1 MRDGVE
7 RGSGSLVSVSAIAG
21 ISALAFGL
29 LAGVAVIRQSIE
41 ALRTAESAAITLATL
56 SAEGEAEPCRRAKAP
71 IVECSA
77 DGDTVTVRVELRGF
91 RASATAGPDPRD

>member
-1 MRDGVE
+1 MCDGVE

-29 LAGVAVIRQSIE
+29 LAGVSVIRQSVE

-56 SAEGEAEPCRRAKAP
+56 AAEGDTEPCRRAKPP
-71 IVECSA
+71 IAECSSN
-77 DGDTVTVRVELRGF
+77 GDTVTVHIELRGF
-91 RASATAGPDPRD
+91 RASATAGPKR